1 MTASCNVSRHLHAD
15 LAWVQS
21 MGGPLIAI
29 PVSALDQ
36 WVGCTEDGVIVGG
49 TDVPDDYDRACD
61 VEGWAG
67 TVEVGAEGS
76 GLVLADEPATT
87 CYLPEQNIFLRW
99 LAADSDAELLEA
111 AAKAVIEDPAT
122 AWENCGVWD
131 VDGAAV
137 LLDSAVA

>member
-1 MTASCNVSRHLHAD
+1 MTASRNLAPHAHAD

-21 MGGPLIAI
+21 MGGPLIVI

-36 WVGCTEDGVIVGG
+36 WGGCTEDGVIVGG

-67 TVEVGAEGS
+67 IVEVGTEGS

-87 CYLPEQNIFLRW
+87 CYLPEQNVFLRW
-99 LAADSDAELLEA
+99 LAADSDAELL
-111 AAKAVIEDPAT
+111 KTPSHLVS
-122 AWENCGVWD
+122 
-131 VDGAAV
+131 
-137 LLDSAVA
+137 LR